1 MRSVIVG
8 LLLLVLIG
16 CGTDQNLADLQ
27 ARSSSAADA
36 LEKTLGT
43 KPDVCGHT
51 DNGKLKSV
59 TVTFDAAKVPSLN
72 LAELETKVH
81 AVVTAKFGRKPE
93 SLILVVSRS
102 ES

>member
-1 MRSVIVG
+1 MRTVMVG
-8 LLLLVLIG
+8 LLLLALIG

-36 LEKTLGT
+36 LEKALGT
-43 KPDVCGHT
+43 KPEVCGHT

-59 TVTFDAAKVPSLN
+59 TVTFDAARVPSLN

-81 AVVTAKFGRKPE
+81 AVVTAKFGRRPE
-93 SLILVVSRS
+93 SLILMVSRIDS
-102 ES
+102 